1 MLTHLRPTPRTPG
14 SSSYMVSIN
23 KKGYLWGM
31 ISMISFAVY
40 NDITFVS
47 LMESYSYRPI
57 KILALCPPKPSELLR
72 A

>member
-1 MLTHLRPTPRTPG
+1 
-14 SSSYMVSIN
+14 
-23 KKGYLWGM
+23 M